1 MSEILQ
7 TLQTELIQVLVTAAC
22 SVLTILLTVL
32 FRQILLWLKEH
43 RMYALA
49 MEGVDYAEQKWKTGE
64 ILTEERKSTAIAYLR
79 ARGINVSDAIADLVI
94 ESVVGS
100 INTALC
106 KTFDTPEDPIVP
118 ERLARI

>member
-32 FRQILLWLKEH
+32 FRQTLLWLKEH

-64 ILTEERKSTAIAYLR
+64 ILTEERKSTAVAYLR

-94 ESVVGS
+94 ESVLGS
-100 INTALC
+100 INTALR
-106 KTFDTPEDPIVP
+106 KTFDTPEDPIVS